1 MKSVGVSII
10 YLPYIRLYHF
20 SQLPL
25 VAQHHQCFPDV
36 HVWASTQNALRRPR
50 YQRMCVQT
58 ESICLSIRWHCVNSQ
73 FFQKHCKIKSWRRI
87 QSPLL
92 FSTFICRS
100 AWQKAIK
107 LSHITGQDKSPQH
120 QYYPTCLPTDK
131 PSTKIPLC
139 HYCNPQDSCSLNLN
153 YFIINTE

>member
-58 ESICLSIRWHCVNSQ
+58 ESICLSIRWHWVNSQ
-73 FFQKHCKIKSWRRI
+73 FFQKHCQIKSWTTPEDSI
-87 QSPLL
+87 ASLVLNFHLPVCLAESHQAQSQHWIGQISPAPILSNLLAYRQAVNKNPPL
-92 FSTFICRS
+92 
-100 AWQKAIK
+100 
-107 LSHITGQDKSPQH
+107 
-120 QYYPTCLPTDK
+120 
-131 PSTKIPLC
+131 
-139 HYCNPQDSCSLNLN
+139 SLL
-153 YFIINTE
+153 